1 MSRQGLTAGLLNS
14 LIAGSGQVAQ
24 SVEQGTENPRVGS
37 SILSLAT
44 RFQGP
49 CGDARAFFVSEKRAN
64 LRVSTCEE
72 VLIMALAT
80 LGSKGQVTIPKTV
93 RDSLGIQAGDRVEFV
108 EIAPG
113 RFEILAVNR
122 DVRELKGIV
131 GKAERVVS
139 VEEMNEA
146 IAKMGR

>member
-1 MSRQGLTAGLLNS
+1 
-14 LIAGSGQVAQ
+14 
-24 SVEQGTENPRVGS
+24 
-37 SILSLAT
+37 
-44 RFQGP
+44 
-49 CGDARAFFVSEKRAN
+49 
-64 LRVSTCEE
+64 
-72 VLIMALAT
+72 MALAT